1 APFWPLMDNTQQNMT
16 AKIYVG
22 RSGSDEGQRYWQVG
36 FGITGSV
43 LGEVGGLVESDG
55 KSCNLTLNAEK
66 PSTCRLIEKRRR
78 ELRRELQGVGIPV
91 TFIGVAVKA
100 PETARDVLSAGR
112 GLDITV

>member
-1 APFWPLMDNTQQNMT
+1 MLGVQL
-16 AKIYVG
+16 
-22 RSGSDEGQRYWQVG
+22 QVG

-66 PSTCRLIEKRRR
+66 KDTCRILERRRR
-78 ELRRELQGVGIPV
+78 ELRRELQGIAIPV
-91 TFIGVAVKA
+91 SFIGISMRA
-100 PETARDVLSAGR
+100 PETERDALIAGR